1 VNFIKG
7 EKQMVSKRQTTQY
20 NHFCKVK
27 SSLYEL
33 FSRTKSFKLSF
44 PEYLE
49 LKKKMYHDHPS
60 MGKRRNGENFLNNYY
75 RGCLNGIEE
84 TLFHRIQTEEVQWLH
99 YYINEEGKTIYEK
112 NWLNLPDYIKEPKG
126 LVKSNHFWKNPR
138 DINNPKPWGTN
149 PATF

>member
-1 VNFIKG
+1 MTI
-7 EKQMVSKRQTTQY
+7 SKRQTTQY

-33 FSRTKSFKLSF
+33 FSRTKTFQLSF

-49 LKKKMYHDHPS
+49 LKNKMYFDHPS
-60 MGKRRNGENFLNNYY
+60 LPKLPAYY
-75 RGCLNGIEE
+75 RGYLEGIEE

-99 YYINEEGKTIYEK
+99 YYTNEEGNTIYK
-112 NWLNLPDYIKEPKG
+112 NKWGYIPREIRLNKG

-138 DINNPKPWGTN
+138 DINNPKPWGDT
-149 PATF
+149 PEIF